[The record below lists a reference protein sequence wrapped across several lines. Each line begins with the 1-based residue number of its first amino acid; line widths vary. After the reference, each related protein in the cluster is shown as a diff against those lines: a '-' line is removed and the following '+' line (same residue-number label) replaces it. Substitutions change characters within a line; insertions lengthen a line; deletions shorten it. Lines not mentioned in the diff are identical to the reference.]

1 MPVGAGSSTY
11 TADRAWGADTLRL
24 SVNVASDGTILG
36 LTAVPVQPLP
46 PDPLAG
52 YTSPVTYRLPF
63 DGTWWVLWGG
73 DTELLNYHA
82 ATASQRHAYDI
93 MVWRD
98 GATHEGD
105 GTRNEDYWVWS
116 QLVLVPA
123 AGEIVAVVD
132 GQADNPPGQVGGVE
146 VHPAGNHVV
155 IQTAPDEYVF
165 LAHFQS
171 DTIQVAPGD
180 TVAAGDLLGLA
191 GNSGNS
197 SEPHLHI
204 HIQTGADLFDPTAQ
218 GVPLVFDDY
227 LADGQPVA
235 AGVPRQGQFIA
246 PADD

>member
-1 MPVGAGSSTY
+1 
-11 TADRAWGADTLRL
+11 
-24 SVNVASDGTILG
+24 
-36 LTAVPVQPLP
+36 
-46 PDPLAG
+46 
-52 YTSPVTYRLPF
+52 
-63 DGTWWVLWGG
+63 
-73 DTELLNYHA
+73 
-82 ATASQRHAYDI
+82 
-93 MVWRD
+93 
-98 GATHEGD
+98 
-105 GTRNEDYWVWS
+105 
-116 QLVLVPA
+116 VLVSA

-132 GQADNPPGQVGGVE
+132 GQVDNPPGQVGGAE

-171 DTIQVAPGD
+171 DTIHLTPGD

-204 HIQTGADLFDPTAQ
+204 HIQTEADFFDPTAQ
-218 GVPLVFDDY
+218 SVPLVFDDY